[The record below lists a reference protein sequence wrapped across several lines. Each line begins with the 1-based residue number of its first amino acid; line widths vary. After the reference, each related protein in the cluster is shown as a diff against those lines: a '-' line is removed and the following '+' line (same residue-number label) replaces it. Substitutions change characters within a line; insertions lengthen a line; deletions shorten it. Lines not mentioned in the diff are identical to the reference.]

1 MPAAAEESYGEVVY
15 FSRPEAVSQAGRNRL
30 AAHLGPAVARKLIVL
45 GACPCCLSVHRHAGL
60 ADCDQIDECLGALIE
75 YTGCTQGRA
84 GCTGHAQDIKVCA
97 DVRADVV
104 GTQDGGATDRAE
116 GESEALKL
124 RNDTEQ
130 RNDQTSHHDLHITVL
145 SLFVDHADSLRAVLL

>member
-1 MPAAAEESYGEVVY
+1 MIMPAAAEESYGEVVY

-30 AAHLGPAVARKLIVL
+30 AAHLGPAVTRKLIVL
-45 GACPCCLSVHRHAGL
+45 GACQSCLSVHRRAGL

-97 DVRADVV
+97 DVV

-124 RNDTEQ
+124 RNSVMIRPTTMICISQ
-130 RNDQTSHHDLHITVL
+130 C
-145 SLFVDHADSLRAVLL
+145 